1 MLLTRASEYA
11 LLALN
16 EIKNSP
22 EPLGANKLA
31 EDLNIPKSFLAKILQ
46 NLARASV
53 LESKK
58 GAFGGFVLVKDPS
71 QIPISSVLEA
81 AEGKIPHVFDC
92 AQDPGKCPNG
102 EVGVCVVSPFLAS
115 FQQHLENFL
124 VDLTLEE
131 VLNG

>member
-16 EIKNSP
+16 EIKNST
-22 EPLGANKLA
+22 EPLGANRLA

-53 LESKK
+53 LDSRK
-58 GAFGGFVLVKDPS
+58 GAFGGFVLAKDAS
-71 QIPISSVLEA
+71 KIPIATVLEA
-81 AEGKIPHVFDC
+81 AEGRMPHVFDC
-92 AQDPGKCPNG
+92 AQNPEKCPNG
-102 EVGVCVVSPFLAS
+102 EIGVCVVSPFLNR
-115 FQQHLENFL
+115 FQQHLEKFL
-124 VDLTLEE
+124 DNLTLQE